1 MHCISSIGY
10 LPHSLALKILNSSEL
25 RAKGFMGWSQ
35 PPNDHY
41 GMLFVHDTEHPQ
53 SYWMH
58 TVPFDLD
65 CLGFDKHN
73 RLVEVLP
80 LEAFSTASRR
90 FSVPV
95 RYVVEVRGGWCK
107 DHGIKGGEKLVIRK
121 L

>member
-1 MHCISSIGY
+1 MYCFSYIGY
-10 LPHSLALKILNSSEL
+10 LPLALKVLNNSKL
-25 RAKGFMGWSQ
+25 RAKGFMGWNQ

-41 GMLFVHDTEHPQ
+41 GMLFVHEHEHPQ

-65 CLGFDKHN
+65 CLGFDKDN
-73 RLVEVLP
+73 NLVEIMHLDA
-80 LEAFSTASRR
+80 LSKASRG

-95 RYVVEVRGGWCK
+95 KYVVEVRGGWCK
-107 DHGIKGGEKLVIRK
+107 HNGLKGNEKLVIGK

>member
-1 MHCISSIGY
+1 
-10 LPHSLALKILNSSEL
+10 
-25 RAKGFMGWSQ
+25 MGWNQ

-41 GMLFVHDTEHPQ
+41 GMLFVHEYEHPQ

-65 CLGFDKHN
+65 CLGFNKDN
-73 RLVEVLP
+73 QLVEILR
-80 LEAFSTASRR
+80 LEALSTASRG

-95 RYVVEVRGGWCK
+95 KYVVEVRGGWCK
-107 DHGIKGGEKLVIRK
+107 DMCLKGNEKLVIRN